1 VNFKNRQSEGE
12 LSCPYFIRIFVDRG
26 FLGAIPNSKYIKRN
40 CSRLSCFFAFFPQ
53 EAKEL
58 LASGASSGMSMKRTR
73 EQLEQERHFRAFSCD
88 EVLLWIAQRL
98 DIALNIA
105 VDIKQAYKTV
115 PIY

>member
-1 VNFKNRQSEGE
+1 M
-12 LSCPYFIRIFVDRG
+12 
-26 FLGAIPNSKYIKRN
+26 A
-40 CSRLSCFFAFFPQ
+40 
-53 EAKEL
+53 
-58 LASGASSGMSMKRTR
+58 MKRTR

-105 VDIKQAYKTV
+105 VDIKQAYKAV